1 MRDFIIVGAGAIGM
15 LTALALRQRGYA
27 VTLVDRQQAGRE
39 SSWAGGGILSPLY
52 PWRYADPVN
61 ALARRSQQLYPQ
73 LVASLIEATGID
85 PEHQSSGLLML
96 DGAEGDEALAWARRT
111 GNPIERVGAEDIAA
125 IQPGLAGI
133 TDSGW
138 WMPQVSQI
146 RNPRLVRAL
155 RTALPALGV
164 RLLEGEAVERLE
176 VVGGRVAGVR
186 TAGGRVLAGDAV
198 VLAAGAWSGGL
209 GQGLPEPPQVQP
221 VRGQMLVLNAPDSGI
236 RRIVMRDGRYLIPR
250 RDGRIVVGSTVELA
264 GFEKVITAEARQALQ
279 RFAVELAPGLQDIP
293 IEHHWAGLRPGVP
306 AGIPYIGPYPGV
318 EGLFLHTGHF
328 RNGLVMGPASTE
340 LLVQLIEGETPI
352 LDPLPYTL
360 QAHRPGGL
368 H

>member
-1 MRDFIIVGAGAIGM
+1 MSDFIIVGAGAIGM

-27 VTLVDRQQAGRE
+27 VTLIDRQQAGRE

-85 PEHQSSGLLML
+85 PEHQFSGLLML
-96 DGAEGDEALAWARRT
+96 DGAEGDEPLAWANRT
-111 GNPIERVGAEDIAA
+111 GSPIEQVGAEDIAA
-125 IQPGLAGI
+125 IQPGLAGMAS
-133 TDSGW
+133 SGW

-155 RTALPALGV
+155 RTALIALGV
-164 RLLEGEAVERLE
+164 RLIEGEAVDRLD

-186 TAGGRVLAGDAV
+186 AGGRLLAGDAV

-209 GQGLPEPPQVQP
+209 GAILPQPPQVQP
-221 VRGQMLVLNAPDSGI
+221 VRGQMLVLNAPRSGI

-264 GFEKVITAEARQALQ
+264 GFEKVTTAEARQELH
-279 RFAVELAPGLQDIP
+279 RFAVELAPGLRDIP

-306 AGIPYIGPYPGV
+306 AGIPYIGPYPSV

-340 LLVQLIEGETPI
+340 LVIQIIEGEAPV
-352 LDPLPYTL
+352 LDPAAYALEAP
-360 QAHRPGGL
+360 RPGGL